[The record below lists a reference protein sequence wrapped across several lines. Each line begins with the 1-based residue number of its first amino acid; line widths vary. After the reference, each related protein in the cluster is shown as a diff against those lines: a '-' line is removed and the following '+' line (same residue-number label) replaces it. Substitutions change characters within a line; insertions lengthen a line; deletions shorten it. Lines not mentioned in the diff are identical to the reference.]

1 MESGDL
7 CRVHSVIAPGT
18 FVDNSADVSPDSD
31 SSVKLEEVEAS
42 ESDSEPDSLPEVAED
57 LDCCRCLNVAFLAGF
72 PPSRFVRLMSVFG
85 LSFFF
90 RLDKR
95 TRLTSS
101 IFDSV
106 LADLSFF

>member
-7 CRVHSVIAPGT
+7 YKVHSVVGAGT
-18 FVDNSADVSPDSD
+18 FVDNSAAVSPDSD
-31 SSVKLEEVEAS
+31 SSVKLDEVEAS

-57 LDCCRCLNVAFLAGF
+57 LDCCRCLNVAFLVDF
-72 PPSRFVRLMSVFG
+72 PPSRLVRLISVFG
-85 LSFFF
+85 LSFFL